1 MESAPQ
7 SHPSLYEQ
15 LNRIIAIL
23 LLTFIFAQ
31 LFTLPSRAIS
41 FEFIGVY
48 FSFELNLKDI
58 FALLNVAIVIT
69 GSFTI
74 FNQRAK
80 RKRISLVHAILP
92 ALTTWM
98 ISIPLF
104 ATTLN
109 LLWWVELILFG
120 ALLFLII
127 YAEYLVSDDNEEE
140 QYEQLLSHLLE
151 SVAFAIFFIISAIL
165 FAINMR
171 LTFMLPP
178 LFLLSFFI
186 SLRLFELRT
195 HQWLIMEAL
204 TLAFIVTQFAAV
216 FNYFHFSAIPLGII
230 LFGILYSLNNFI
242 LKTYK
247 KKIHPKVIIESAVL
261 FVGILLLGFFLQIT

>member
-1 MESAPQ
+1 MEAQVQ
-7 SHPSLYEQ
+7 SQSSIYEQ
-15 LNRIIAIL
+15 LNRIIAIM
-23 LLTFIFAQ
+23 LLTFTFAQ
-31 LFTLPSRAIS
+31 LVTLPSR
-41 FEFIGVY
+41 E
-48 FSFELNLKDI
+48 FSFQFAGIYFAFNFNLKNI
-58 FALLNVAIVIT
+58 FALLNVAIVTT

-80 RKRISLVHAILP
+80 RRRISLVHAILP

-127 YAEYLVSDDNEEE
+127 YAEYLVADEVEE
-140 QYEQLLSHLLE
+140 QYEQLLSRLLE

-171 LTFMLPP
+171 LSFMLPP
-178 LFLLSFFI
+178 LFLLTFFI

-195 HQWLIMEAL
+195 SQWLIFESL
-204 TLAFIVTQFAAV
+204 TMAFIIAQFAAV
-216 FNYFHFSAIPLGII
+216 FNYFNFSAIPLGIL

-242 LKTYK
+242 LKTNQ
-247 KKIHPKVIIESAVL
+247 KKIQLPIVIESTIILVITVL
-261 FVGILLLGFFLQIT
+261 LAIFLQIT

>member
-1 MESAPQ
+1 MELTPQ
-7 SHPSLYEQ
+7 RQPSVYEQ
-15 LNRIIAIL
+15 LNRIIAIM
-23 LLTFIFAQ
+23 LLTFTFAQ
-31 LFTLPSRAIS
+31 LFTLPSREIS
-41 FEFIGVY
+41 FQFAGVY
-48 FSFELNLKDI
+48 FSFGLNLKNI
-58 FALLNVAIVIT
+58 FALLNVVIVTT

-80 RKRISLVHAILP
+80 RRRISLVHAILP

-127 YAEYLVSDDNEEE
+127 YAEYLVSDEVEE
-140 QYEQLLSHLLE
+140 QYEHTLSRLLE
-151 SVAFAIFFIISAIL
+151 SIAFAIFFIISAML

-171 LTFMLPP
+171 LSFMIPP
-178 LFLLSFFI
+178 LFLLTFFI

-195 HQWLIMEAL
+195 HQWLIMESL

-230 LFGILYSLNNFI
+230 LFGILYSLINFL
-242 LKTYK
+242 LKSFQK
-247 KKIHPKVIIESAVL
+247 KVQSQFMIESIV
-261 FVGILLLGFFLQIT
+261 ILLITVLLAIFLQIT